1 MDLEGFFKLL
11 FILGVVT
18 VHSCNNSVILLA
30 SILLRVLTNL
40 EIWENL
46 KIALWWLFY
55 PDFSKT
61 GTKSYRG
68 SLSSVCKTWW
78 HRSLV
83 PNSRNLNFLVIT
95 WSPSA
100 LCIILILWKLGGF
113 CSSEHQNS
121 DLYKNFP
128 KLTKVKQ
135 SPHNRKLQLHQFDST
150 TLLYSH
156 ENTLLP
162 LFTAHISQEWCEISI
177 HVALQTCSQL
187 FRNIS
192 HHLNELPCSAPQLH
206 NIQKEQIEASRCLFV
221 QVLDLCKQERKA
233 ITGLENSCFMTL

>member
-1 MDLEGFFKLL
+1 MAQKPQ
-11 FILGVVT
+11 V
-18 VHSCNNSVILLA
+18 
-30 SILLRVLTNL
+30 
-40 EIWENL
+40 
-46 KIALWWLFY
+46 
-55 PDFSKT
+55 
-61 GTKSYRG
+61 
-68 SLSSVCKTWW
+68 
-78 HRSLV
+78 
-83 PNSRNLNFLVIT
+83 RNLNFLVIT

-113 CSSEHQNS
+113 CSTEHQNS
-121 DLYKNFP
+121 DLYENFF

-162 LFTAHISQEWCEISI
+162 LFTAYISQERWEISI

-187 FRNIS
+187 FRNIN

-221 QVLDLCKQERKA
+221 QVLDLCKPGEKGNHRIGKYLLYDIIPSTFLFYPSHSNFWSPQEISVEAFMLHLFCTRC
-233 ITGLENSCFMTL
+233 GENWHILLFPSSINH